1 MKKTKGN
8 IEDISKKYQVR
19 ILEEKDISIVYSF
32 CRKNKLYYEFCPPFV
47 TPESIKADMT
57 ALPPGKRREDKF
69 YLGYFDNDNL
79 TAVMDLI
86 LGYPDQETAYVGFFM
101 TDVSVQGKGVGSAII
116 SELSGFVCKQGFSNI
131 QLGWVLGNPQAEHFW
146 HKNGFIETGK
156 MYEMDDFTVVE
167 ARKSMVV
174 SVMEENI

>member
-1 MKKTKGN
+1 
-8 IEDISKKYQVR
+8 
-19 ILEEKDISIVYSF
+19 
-32 CRKNKLYYEFCPPFV
+32 
-47 TPESIKADMT
+47 
-57 ALPPGKRREDKF
+57 
-69 YLGYFDNDNL
+69 
-79 TAVMDLI
+79 
-86 LGYPDQETAYVGFFM
+86 M
-101 TDVSVQGKGVGSAII
+101 TDVSVQRKGVGSAII

-156 MYEMDDFTVVE
+156 MYEMDDYTVVE